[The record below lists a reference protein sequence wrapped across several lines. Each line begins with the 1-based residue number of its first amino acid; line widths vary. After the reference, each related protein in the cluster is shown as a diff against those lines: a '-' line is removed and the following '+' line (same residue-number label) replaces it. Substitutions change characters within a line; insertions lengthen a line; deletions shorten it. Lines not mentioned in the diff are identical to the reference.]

1 MSDNKTCR
9 SHGPQTQKIKYVK
22 AKEANQLSFAI
33 EVASVFVQCIRT
45 KGLLIFPFD
54 YCL

>member
-1 MSDNKTCR
+1 MVLKL
-9 SHGPQTQKIKYVK
+9 IKVSKVK
-22 AKEANQLSFAI
+22 PYKKADQLSFAI

-45 KGLLIFPFD
+45 KGLLMIFPFD